1 MTRTSP
7 SRLITSRL
15 RVSVVRST
23 PMRAASSLIV
33 RSIPALPSDSE
44 ITASVLNWVFVNPLG
59 RSARS

>member
-1 MTRTSP
+1 
-7 SRLITSRL
+7 
-15 RVSVVRST
+15 
-23 PMRAASSLIV
+23 MRAASSLIV